1 MNALE
6 KVLAAAGQDSIPAAT
21 QQEDP
26 AADLVAAAQ
35 ELLTELVIELSKND
49 PDNDG
54 DDDST
59 AKGDTDHDYW
69 TKGGKRKKPL
79 PGKGKKKPKGKGAS
93 DDDDD
98 EDDDDEAED
107 QAEVKKKVKAAGL
120 AAGALLALAGLDGR
134 PEGYDWVEATSAP
147 LTPAEA
153 LRLAKGD
160 DDDHPAPY
168 GAVEYADPGYRGKKR
183 YPIDAKHIHAAL
195 SYFSQAKNRAE
206 YTASQVKAIWGRI
219 KAAAKKHGVQVAGEG
234 KTAAASHVSTDALV
248 ALAAAASDGGVPMQ
262 HPPFSGR
269 HNHPHSVMNVHSHAH
284 DHNND
289 SRHECGASSYGAY

>member
-1 MNALE
+1 LLR
-6 KVLAAAGQDSIPAAT
+6 LART
-21 QQEDP
+21 RFQQP
-26 AADLVAAAQ
+26 RRKTADLVAAAQ
-35 ELLTELVIELSKND
+35 DLLTELVIELSKND

-69 TKGGKRKKPL
+69 SKAGKKKKPL
-79 PGKGKKKPKGKGAS
+79 PKGKKKAKGSS
-93 DDDDD
+93 DSDDD
-98 EDDDDEAED
+98 EDEDDEAE
-107 QAEVKKKVKAAGL
+107 AKKKVSAAAL
-120 AAGALLALAGLDGR
+120 AAGALLALSGLDSR

-160 DDDHPAPY
+160 DDSDHPAPY
-168 GAVEYADPGYRGKKR
+168 GDVEYADPGYRGKKR
-183 YPIDAKHIHAAL
+183 YPIDAKHIHAAIA
-195 SYFSQAKNRAE
+195 YFSKAANRAA
-206 YTASQVKAIWGRI
+206 YSASQVKSIWGRI
-219 KAAAKKHGVQVAGEG
+219 RAAAKKHGVQMGDEG
-234 KTAAASHVSTDALV
+234 GGKAQTAATTHISADTLL
-248 ALAAAASDGGVPMQ
+248 ALAAAPAEGGVPMH

-269 HNHPHSVMNVHSHAH
+269 HNHPHSVVNVHSHAH